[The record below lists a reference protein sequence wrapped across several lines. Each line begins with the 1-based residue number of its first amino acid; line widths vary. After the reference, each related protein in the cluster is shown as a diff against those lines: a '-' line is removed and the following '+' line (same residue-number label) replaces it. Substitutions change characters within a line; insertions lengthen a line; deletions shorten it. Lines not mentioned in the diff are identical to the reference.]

1 MITTQTRSQE
11 ATRVLLR
18 LDLREIVPLPR
29 CPILDDIL
37 RRDFGW
43 IELRASCHELL
54 EQAQLVTKLADSRW
68 FEMLRL
74 FCTD

>member
-11 ATRVLLR
+11 ATKVLLR

-37 RRDFGW
+37 HRDFG
-43 IELRASCHELL
+43 
-54 EQAQLVTKLADSRW
+54 
-68 FEMLRL
+68 
-74 FCTD
+74 